1 MIRSANFSVP
11 GTGKTSIVYG
21 AFAFLSSDLIN
32 EVNKI
37 LVIGP
42 INSFSS

>member
-1 MIRSANFSVP
+1 MMRSANFSVP
-11 GTGKTSIVYG
+11 GTGKTSLVYG
-21 AFAFLSSDLIN
+21 AFAFLSSNLVN

-37 LVIGP
+37 VMIGP